1 MPALS
6 TSEQL
11 FMGANAAGSSH
22 SHSHSHSKQPPI
34 DSATMLLSVLYEA
47 LKDFLKDQN
56 QQLAQTRATLED
68 DYWQSFLRSSWA
80 NHWLPEVKY
89 LHQGKWT
96 LEEILVLVLILL
108 LTMSWYT
115 IRNDRKRHDKLQNN
129 ATKATSTSSHWLQVS
144 PPLDTMT
151 MDGRSTTTTT
161 PKPLLPSML
170 PTLDVSA
177 LSFSAGSSW
186 ERRYQTMA
194 MFSCSL
200 AFVLPG
206 TCLCWAAVA
215 HFGVVLPI
223 HVFVRNDYDWHDDYF
238 QNLPWLYEFRTAVV
252 TMLMW
257 GYLLYAFVMD
267 DSPTRGSRKPW
278 VRELF
283 GNWWNHACDF
293 LPVVLVKTADLPATT
308 VITTNLD
315 GNSTTTTTVPSKYVL
330 GYHPHGIIAVGAF
343 CAFATDGARVLDLS
357 KKNTDNDENHGNGNS
372 RNNSIKRSSSRVLMG
387 LPLRP
392 SFLSLLDDDDDDDD
406 DDGNANDNSNGKSP
420 QPTRRG
426 FSSLFP
432 GLDRRIVTLPVNFA
446 TPFLREYLLAM
457 GAVTS
462 EKETFR
468 SYLKNDFNNN
478 NDTKDYN
485 RNRNR
490 NGDGDDS
497 EDQQQEGKA
506 LVVVVGGAAE
516 SMLAHEGHIELV
528 LKHRRGFVREA
539 IIANAS
545 LVPVL
550 GFGKLCYDVLSCTLL
565 CLCLCLCFI

>member
-1 MPALS
+1 
-6 TSEQL
+6 
-11 FMGANAAGSSH
+11 
-22 SHSHSHSKQPPI
+22 
-34 DSATMLLSVLYEA
+34 
-47 LKDFLKDQN
+47 
-56 QQLAQTRATLED
+56 
-68 DYWQSFLRSSWA
+68 
-80 NHWLPEVKY
+80 
-89 LHQGKWT
+89 
-96 LEEILVLVLILL
+96 
-108 LTMSWYT
+108 
-115 IRNDRKRHDKLQNN
+115 
-129 ATKATSTSSHWLQVS
+129 
-144 PPLDTMT
+144 
-151 MDGRSTTTTT
+151 MDGRSTTNTTTNT
-161 PKPLLPSML
+161 PKPLLPLML

-177 LSFSAGSSW
+177 LSFSAGSSL

-223 HVFVRNDYDWHDDYF
+223 HAFIRKYYDWHDDYF
-238 QNLPWLYEFRTAVV
+238 QNLPWQYEFRTAAV

-257 GYLLYAFVMD
+257 GYLLYAFGVD

-293 LPVVLVKTADLPATT
+293 LPVVLVKTADLLATT
-308 VITTNLD
+308 VITTNFD
-315 GNSTTTTTVPSKYVL
+315 GNSTTTTTTVPSTYIL
-330 GYHPHGIIAVGAF
+330 GYYPHGIIAVGAF
-343 CAFATDGARVLDLS
+343 CSFATDGARVLDLS
-357 KKNTDNDENHGNGNS
+357 KKDTDDDENNGNGNS
-372 RNNSIKRSSSRVLMG
+372 RNNSIERSSSRILMG

-392 SFLSLLDDDDDDDD
+392 LFLSLLDDDNDN
-406 DDGNANDNSNGKSP
+406 DDGNAYDNSNGKLP
-420 QPTRRG
+420 QPIRRG

-432 GLDRRIVTLPVNFA
+432 GLDRRIVMLPVNFGN
-446 TPFLREYLLAM
+446 PFLREYLLAM
-457 GAVTS
+457 GAVTI

-478 NDTKDYN
+478 NDTKDCN
-485 RNRNR
+485 C

-497 EDQQQEGKA
+497 EDQQEEGKA

-528 LKHRRGFVREA
+528 LKHQRGFVREA

-565 CLCLCLCFI
+565 YFI